1 MINKEERMINYDN
14 FPDVMT
20 AAEKVVL
27 QLQANKEQALAEC
40 YNQGFNPVSI
50 SESSKTLIAKFMLRN
65 AECEIRILKRKRGT
79 YIRLNVPEEIIPKR

>member
-1 MINKEERMINYDN
+1 MTNYDN
-14 FPDVMT
+14 FSDVMT

-27 QLQANKEQALAEC
+27 QLQVTKEQALEEC
-40 YNQGFNPVSI
+40 NNQGFIPISI

-65 AECEIRILKRKRGT
+65 AECEIRILRRKKGT

>member
-1 MINKEERMINYDN
+1 MTNYDN

-27 QLQANKEQALAEC
+27 QLQVTKEQALEEC
-40 YNQGFNPVSI
+40 NNQGFIPISI

-65 AECEIRILKRKRGT
+65 AECEIRILRRKKGT
-79 YIRLNVPEEIIPKR
+79 YIRLNVPDEIIPKR